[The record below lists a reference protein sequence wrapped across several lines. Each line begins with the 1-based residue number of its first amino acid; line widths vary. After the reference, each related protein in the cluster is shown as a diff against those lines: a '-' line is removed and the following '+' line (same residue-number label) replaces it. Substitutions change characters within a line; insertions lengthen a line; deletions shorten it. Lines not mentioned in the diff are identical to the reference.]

1 MNEPTKDKLKPC
13 PFCGSK
19 PRFWQWNYGAIVEC
33 WCIDHRIQCEAKTL
47 EEAVKAWNRR
57 IGVKNENTNF

>member
-1 MNEPTKDKLKPC
+1 MNKPTKDKLKPC

-19 PRFWQWNYGAIVEC
+19 PRFWRWNYGAIVEC

-57 IGVKNENTNF
+57 IGAKNEID